1 LLIFA
6 AALLRIDVAGNRHA
20 GTAAALDARQF
31 EIRLEGAFG
40 MSQGW
45 RIVLIL
51 FASAALTHWR
61 QPARAEDQSS
71 QAQVPATAAESANP
85 PSAAPP
91 EKYKLEFKFR
101 RNQVVHQEISHDFQ
115 LTTNKN
121 QDTETARNST
131 KSKRHYQVVA
141 VDAKTGIAELELTID
156 WVHML
161 ASFDKGDGTPA
172 EPIEFQSDD
181 PKKHPKKFDDILSS
195 IGKHDRRR
203 FSPTGAP
210 VKAPTQGPRRPEPAV
225 TNVTDGNLEAHLFP
239 LPEQAVA
246 IGETWKE
253 RFDVRVKDDQ
263 QNLVLISL
271 QRRYKLTEV
280 KNGRAFIDCRTV
292 ILTPI
297 QNPAVA
303 AQFIEREIT
312 GTIEFDI
319 EQGLIVSREWS
330 VDKTLVGAVGA
341 NSSMRAISR
350 YREKLLGS
358 EATADRVGKVVPASS
373 SKK

>member
-1 LLIFA
+1 
-6 AALLRIDVAGNRHA
+6 
-20 GTAAALDARQF
+20 
-31 EIRLEGAFG
+31 

-45 RIVLIL
+45 RFVLVL
-51 FASAALTHWR
+51 FASAALAHWAGL
-61 QPARAEDQSS
+61 PARAEDQSA
-71 QAQVPATAAESANP
+71 QAEIPPTAEGTASP
-85 PSAAPP
+85 PSAASP

-101 RNQVVHQEISHDFQ
+101 RNQVVHQEISHEFQ

-131 KSKRHYQVVA
+131 KSKRHYRVMA

-161 ASFDKGDGTPA
+161 ASFDKGDGTPT

-181 PKKHPKKFDDILSS
+181 PNKHPKKFGDILSS
-195 IGKHDRRR
+195 IGKHDRRC

-210 VKAPTQGPRRPEPAV
+210 VKTPPVGPRRPEPAV
-225 TNVTDGNLEAHLFP
+225 TNGTDGALEAHLFP

-246 IGETWKE
+246 IGESWKE
-253 RFDVRVKDDQ
+253 RSDVRVKDDQ
-263 QNLVLISL
+263 QNLVRITL
-271 QRRYKLTEV
+271 QRTYKLTEV
-280 KNGRAFIDCRTV
+280 KNGRAFIDYRTV

-297 QNPAVA
+297 QIPAVA

-312 GTIEFDI
+312 GKIEFDI
-319 EQGLIVSREWS
+319 EQGLIVLREWS
-330 VDKTLVGAVGA
+330 VDKTIVGAVGA
-341 NSSMRAISR
+341 NSSMRANSH

-358 EATADRVGKVVPASS
+358 EATGDRAGKDRPGKDQPAKIVPASS
-373 SKK
+373 TKK